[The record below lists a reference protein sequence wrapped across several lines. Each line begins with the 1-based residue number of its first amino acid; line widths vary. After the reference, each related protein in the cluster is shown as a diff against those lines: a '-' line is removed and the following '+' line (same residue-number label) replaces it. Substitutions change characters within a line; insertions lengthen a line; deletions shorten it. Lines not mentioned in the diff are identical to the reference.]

1 MPGGRCHSNS
11 AGLCMKVSPHLRDR
25 LTVFWMLFP
34 TFAVLFTFYLY
45 PTLYNIELSFTD
57 ITLLKLR
64 TGGDPVGFENY
75 REFLSSSE
83 FLDIAINTV
92 VWLTAVSVVL
102 RLFLGRLFAL
112 LLNSRCLQNVRLTT
126 IARLILLVPWAT
138 PPVVAVIAWRWL
150 FDPSHVLNS
159 VLLSTGLI
167 SDPVAFLANLQT
179 VWPSIVT
186 IIVWNTTPLVA
197 VSLLA
202 ALQTIPE
209 ELYEAAAIDG
219 ATRPQQF
226 RFVTLPYLFPTLS
239 VLGLMSVIWTFNNFV
254 YVWLATG
261 AGPGTYINVLATEI
275 YIKAFIDLRIAY
287 SSAIGV
293 VMAVILALFGA
304 FISGP
309 SAHMKCRRK
318 WDDQGNRQ
326 SRRSSG
332 IDRERIDA
340 GRLRVICD
348 VSPCA
353 RSFCFQGVG

>member
-1 MPGGRCHSNS
+1 MS
-11 AGLCMKVSPHLRDR
+11 LSPRLRDR
-25 LTVFWMLFP
+25 ITVFWMLFP
-34 TFAVLFTFYLY
+34 VFAVLFSFYLY

-75 REFLSSSE
+75 REFLSSSG
-83 FLDIAINTV
+83 FLDLAINTIF
-92 VWLTAVSVVL
+92 WLTAVSVVL
-102 RLFLGRLFAL
+102 RLFLGLLFAL
-112 LLNSRCLQNVRLTT
+112 LLNSRFLQNARLTT

-150 FDPSHVLNS
+150 FDPSHGAINGF
-159 VLLSTGLI
+159 LLSTGLI
-167 SDPVAFLANLQT
+167 SDPVAFLADLQT

-209 ELYEAAAIDG
+209 ELNEAAAIDG
-219 ATRPQQF
+219 ATRWQQF
-226 RFVTLPYLFPTLS
+226 RFVTLPYLFPTLT

-261 AGPGTYINVLATEI
+261 AGPGTYTNVLATEV
-275 YIKAFIDLRIAY
+275 YIKAFIDLRIGY

-293 VMAVILALFGA
+293 VMAVVMAVFGA
-304 FISGP
+304 IYFRFFG
-309 SAHMKCRRK
+309 HHEMQEK
-318 WDDQGNRQ
+318 
-326 SRRSSG
+326 
-332 IDRERIDA
+332 
-340 GRLRVICD
+340 
-348 VSPCA
+348 
-353 RSFCFQGVG
+353 VG